1 MSKDKDPFKH
11 AVDVAIAMIGN
22 DPNVSEAEIDEKI
35 GFLSGAPYYKGVD
48 FTAVRRELLRIYNTT
63 VGSFKI
69 IEGTEK
75 VQRWL
80 KDFKISSGVEWKFW
94 NRYKKYQENKH
105 FSPKV
110 IDQLDRLTD
119 KILDSLFDPRR
130 RNVEIRKK
138 GLVVG
143 QVQSGKTSNY
153 TGLICKAADAGYDV
167 IIVLAGILNNLR
179 SQTQLRL
186 DEGFLGFDTQIQRVY
201 ADGGAND
208 FGVGEIVG
216 MPSGIAHSV
225 TTSAENGD
233 FKKSSADSFGINFKT
248 EEPIL
253 FVVKKNATI
262 LGNLIKWLKTKVQ
275 DGERRISY
283 KSLLIIDDEADNAS
297 INTRKDDENPT
308 AINRR
313 IREVIQLF
321 DRSAYVGYT
330 ATPFAN
336 LFISLDFEDDLF
348 PSDFII
354 NMPAPSNY
362 IGPNKIFGT
371 SSDPDDCEDL
381 LPIVNTIDD
390 YHSFIPDNHKLGDPK
405 PAYESI
411 PDSLK
416 TAVKSF
422 IVTCAIRLAR
432 GQGKKHNSM
441 LIHVSRYQAWQHHIR
456 DLVQD
461 LFDYYKENIEAEDED
476 VLEEFR
482 RILEV
487 DSDGY
492 KSFRT
497 VSKEILA
504 SKLQD
509 VDGEVKTHSWQ
520 EIKPLLVK
528 AVTKIEIFEIN
539 GYSDDALKYYE
550 NSEYG
555 LWAIVIGGD
564 KLSRG
569 LTLEGL
575 SVSYFLRASKMYDTL
590 MQMGRWFGYRP
601 GYIDLCRLFTSS
613 ELNECFRHVTM
624 ASEQLYEEFDYM
636 AESGGRPS
644 NFALK
649 VLKHPGRL
657 QITSTSKMRNAAE
670 IDVSFAG
677 RLIETYQLSRR
688 RRSHEENFK
697 NTCDFIQ
704 SLGENFERRSSNTKF
719 DGEGSNFL
727 WKDVGAS
734 KIREFIKAF
743 QVADGLKKANP
754 EKIAEYIEKLNSKGE
769 LLTWRVALMSKK
781 RNSKGVKFSELVTA
795 NWFDRTRADD
805 VLDDDT
811 YYIRKNHIIG
821 SRLDEFIDLDKET
834 LDKALARTRELD
846 ETWEKAY
853 PRPAVVRQEF
863 RNAKSPLLIIY
874 PLNPECSNLKRSAKL
889 QDGDAISY
897 TQADNPFIGWA
908 IEFPPTETNESV
920 KYAVNSQYEQS
931 EEDFDEDNDNDYDE
945 RD

>member
-1 MSKDKDPFKH
+1 MNEKLFKQ
-11 AVDVAIAMIGN
+11 AIDIATAMIGDN
-22 DPNVSEAEIDEKI
+22 SNVSEAKIDEAI
-35 GFLSGAPYYKGVD
+35 HELSVLSRLKDVD
-48 FTAVRRELLRIYNTT
+48 LSALRRELLQMYNTT
-63 VGSFKI
+63 VGDFKVI
-69 IEGTEK
+69 AASERH
-75 VQRWL
+75 QRWL
-80 KDFKISSGVEWKFW
+80 KDFRSSSGVEWKFW
-94 NRYKKYQENKH
+94 DRYKKYQENKN
-105 FSPKV
+105 FPPKV
-110 IDQLDRLTD
+110 IDQLNRLTD
-119 KILDSLFDPRR
+119 KILDNLFDPRK

-167 IIVLAGILNNLR
+167 IIILAGILNNLR

-186 DEGFLGFDTQIQRVY
+186 DEGFLGFDTQFQRVSV
-201 ADGGAND
+201 AGGANS
-208 FGVGEIVG
+208 FGVGKVPVKKKQG
-216 MPSGIAHSV
+216 AIAHSV
-225 TTSAENGD
+225 TTSAEKGD
-233 FKKSSADSFGINFKT
+233 FKKSSADSSGINFKT
-248 EEPIL
+248 KEPIL

-262 LGNLIKWLKTKVQ
+262 LRNLINWLKTKVSE
-275 DGERRISY
+275 GEQRISY

-297 INTRKDDENPT
+297 INTRKDDESPT
-308 AINRR
+308 AINGK

-336 LFISLDFEDDLF
+336 LFISLKLDDDLF

-354 NMPAPSNY
+354 SMPAPSNY

-371 SSDPDDCEDL
+371 SSDPDESDDL
-381 LPIVNTIDD
+381 LPIVNVIDD
-390 YHSFIPDNHKLGDPK
+390 YHDFVPDNHKRVGPK
-405 PAYESI
+405 PPYESI
-411 PDSLK
+411 PESLK
-416 TAVKSF
+416 TAMKSF
-422 IVTCAIRLAR
+422 IVTCAIRYAR

-456 DLVQD
+456 DLVQE
-461 LFDYYKENIEAEDED
+461 LFDYYKQNIEAEDED

-487 DSDGY
+487 DSEGY

-504 SKLQD
+504 SSLQGI
-509 VDGEVKTHSWQ
+509 DGEVKTHSWR

-528 AVTKIEIFEIN
+528 AVTKIEILEIN
-539 GYSDDALKYYE
+539 GSSDDALKYYE
-550 NSEYG
+550 NSENG

-624 ASEQLYEEFDYM
+624 ACEQLYEEFNYM
-636 AESGGRPS
+636 AESGSRPS

-649 VLKHPGRL
+649 VLQHPGRL

-688 RRSHEENFK
+688 RESHRENFA
-697 NTCDFIQ
+697 NTCSFIQ

-719 DGEGSNFL
+719 DGEGNNFL
-727 WKDVGAS
+727 WRNVAAS
-734 KIREFIKAF
+734 KICEFLGDFI
-743 QVADGLKKANP
+743 VAESLKKANP
-754 EKIAEYIEKLNSKGE
+754 EKLAEYIGKLNDKGE
-769 LLTWRVALMSKK
+769 LLAWRVALMSKK
-781 RNSKGVKFSELVTA
+781 TRSGSVKFSELVTA
-795 NWFDRTRADD
+795 NWFNRTRADD
-805 VLDDDT
+805 VLDDGT

-821 SRLDEFIDLDKET
+821 SRQDEFIDLDKET
-834 LDKALARTRELD
+834 LDKALVRTRELD
-846 ETWEKAY
+846 EAWDKDY
-853 PRPAVVRQEF
+853 PRPSVVRQEF
-863 RNAKSPLLIIY
+863 RDVNSPLLIIY
-874 PLNPECSNLKRSAKL
+874 PLNPECSNLKRSAKI
-889 QDGDAISY
+889 QGEEVVSY
-897 TQADNPFIGWA
+897 TKADKPFIGWA
-908 IEFPPTETNESV
+908 IEFPPTNTNESV

-931 EEDFDEDNDNDYDE
+931 EIDFDEDNDNDYD
-945 RD
+945 DKD